1 MGSFFTA
8 ERTYTHRRVHTQKAG
23 LYMHPGP
30 VEAPVH
36 RIEIAIGKSVTGGC
50 RRHVGMVGLAGGWWL
65 TLCSMRLR
73 GM

>member
-30 VEAPVH
+30 AEAPVH
-36 RIEIAIGKSVTGGC
+36 RIEIAIGKALQVGVGGMLGWSAWL
-50 RRHVGMVGLAGGWWL
+50 VAGGL
-65 TLCSMRLR
+65 PYVACD
-73 GM
+73 